1 MFSSPCYSVLDTA
14 FLHKRMSP
22 KSSTPKPRTSLIVVY
37 LELVKASGAVH
48 FIGMSVIFEALYT
61 VEKKR
66 RAKLFFTSL
75 VYLLSTK
82 FFMFTFFLLLHTLLI
97 NTTITYTT
105 NTSYNTNHKNY
116 NFLARDWFKNVL
128 FSTNSL
134 AKLLSDSLLLDCLL
148 LDSLLSD
155 SLISQSHSKM

>member
-1 MFSSPCYSVLDTA
+1 MGNDVGQIIIYSIKSETNFITSYKIILAFELCNAVERKKYHVFSSPCYSILDTA

-82 FFMFTFFLLLHTLLI
+82 FFMFTFFYYYIH
-97 NTTITYTT
+97 
-105 NTSYNTNHKNY
+105 
-116 NFLARDWFKNVL
+116 
-128 FSTNSL
+128 
-134 AKLLSDSLLLDCLL
+134 C
-148 LDSLLSD
+148 
-155 SLISQSHSKM
+155 

>member
-1 MFSSPCYSVLDTA
+1 MGNDVGQIIIYSIKSETNFITSYKIILAFELCNAVGRKKYHVFSSPCYSILDTA

-82 FFMFTFFLLLHTLLI
+82 FFMFTFFYYYIH
-97 NTTITYTT
+97 
-105 NTSYNTNHKNY
+105 
-116 NFLARDWFKNVL
+116 
-128 FSTNSL
+128 
-134 AKLLSDSLLLDCLL
+134 C
-148 LDSLLSD
+148 
-155 SLISQSHSKM
+155 